1 MRKLVVVILVLT
13 LALTAVAV
21 FAGCS
26 GDADIPG
33 VKWTN
38 KEELT
43 YLITENNITV
53 GKLYVVTEQVPTGE
67 VTLNATGEKFNISSS
82 ASKGTRVSM
91 RIERTVDGKEIMKSE
106 SIMDGFTAVA
116 SYKKK
121 LNGDGTTTE
130 IISNYDGKRVHY
142 TVNGGEKQKTKIKNG
157 YIDNG
162 LLYTIVRCY
171 SLEKQYNASF
181 TVLDALTDNKEK
193 IAVSAYAESTY
204 TNTLNYVDGSGNA
217 NTATNLKCINLKFA
231 RETSPSGAPI
241 IVTYT
246 IEGDNGFYIR
256 DAKTNQA
263 SSHFP
268 VKIVENNLVYDL
280 IEAKIS

>member
-13 LALTAVAV
+13 LALTAVIA
-21 FAGCS
+21 FAGCN
-26 GDADIPG
+26 GDTDIPG
-33 VKWTN
+33 VKWAN
-38 KEELT
+38 REELT
-43 YLITENNITV
+43 YVITEDGVVV
-53 GKLYVVTEQVPTGE
+53 GTLYVTTEQVPTGE

-91 RIERTVDGKEIMKSE
+91 SIERTVDGQEIMKSE

-116 SYKKK
+116 GYKKK

-130 IISNYDGKRVHY
+130 IISSYDGKRVHY
-142 TVNGGEKQKTKIKNG
+142 TVNGGEEEKVKIKDG

-171 SLEKQYNASF
+171 SIESQYSDSY
-181 TVLDALTDNKEK
+181 TVLDALTGDKET
-193 IAVSAYAESTY
+193 ISVSTYAES
-204 TNTLNYVDGSGNA
+204 NFSKTLNYVDGNGVQG
-217 NTATNLKCINLKFA
+217 TATNLKCVSLRFA
-231 RETSPSGAPI
+231 RNASPSGASI
-241 IVTYT
+241 MVTYT
-246 IEGDNGFYIR
+246 IEGDDGFYVR

-268 VKIVENNLVYDL
+268 VQIVENNLVYDL
-280 IEAKIS
+280 IGAKIS